1 MTQVLSKLR
10 FSADRLPRK
19 RGFLRREDGA
29 VTIPA
34 LLWIVFFVMF
44 MFSGIEFGVMLIKQT
59 LLDRATEATARII
72 RLAQQPKVTE
82 ATLRASVCDQAGF
95 FGDNCFQ
102 RISVETFV
110 VDQTNWTSSIDSHP
124 LRCEDFSDMTK
135 PHPTANL
142 EGALPNQIVLMRVCL
157 REKPMLLF
165 GDIHIGGEPMNVF
178 IAAALLGASPV
189 GDDGDY
195 ALVSNTAFVI
205 EPSSANSGSGAGS
218 GT

>member
-1 MTQVLSKLR
+1 MTQILSKLR
-10 FSADRLPRK
+10 IAADRLPRK

-34 LLWIVFFVMF
+34 LLWIVFFIMF
-44 MFSGIEFGVMLIKQT
+44 MFSGIEFGVVLIKQT

-72 RLAQQPKVTE
+72 RLAQHPNVTE
-82 ATLRASVCDQAGF
+82 GTLRASICDQAGF
-95 FGDNCFQ
+95 FGDSCFQ

-110 VDQTNWTSSIDSHP
+110 VDQSNWTSSIDTHP

-135 PHPTANL
+135 PHPSATL
-142 EGALPNQIVLMRVCL
+142 EGVLPNQIVLMRVCL
-157 REKPMLLF
+157 REKPMMLF
-165 GDIHIGGEPMNVF
+165 GSINIGETSLNEF

-189 GDDGDY
+189 GDDGEY

-205 EPSSANSGSGAGS
+205 EPSAANSSSGTGS